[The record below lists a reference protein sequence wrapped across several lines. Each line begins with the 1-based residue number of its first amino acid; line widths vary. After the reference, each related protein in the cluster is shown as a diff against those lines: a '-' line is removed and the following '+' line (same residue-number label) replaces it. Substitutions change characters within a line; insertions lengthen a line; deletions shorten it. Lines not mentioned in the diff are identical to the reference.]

1 MAKHVIRPEN
11 LTFLPQR
18 AYPYSPGTRAGGLV
32 YTSGQVAWNAD
43 QQIVGIGDPGA
54 QTRQVLENVTSI
66 LEAGGAT
73 RSDVMKCNVYLS
85 DIRYFQAMN
94 DVFAE
99 FFPSDPPA
107 RTTVEARLATP
118 DMLVEIE
125 AIAWVGP
132 ADVENPRWLRPRSE
146 HGRERPDRTEDRTT
160 MKYLLLKHYRGAPA
174 AVNDVPMDRWTPD
187 EVTEHIQYMRDFAAR
202 LETPASTW
210 TARRSR
216 RRARSSATTARGARR
231 SPTARSR
238 RPRT

>member
-99 FFPSDPPA
+99 FFPDDPPA

-132 ADVENPRWLRPRSE
+132 ADVENPRV
-146 HGRERPDRTEDRTT
+146 
-160 MKYLLLKHYRGAPA
+160 APSL
-174 AVNDVPMDRWTPD
+174 
-187 EVTEHIQYMRDFAAR
+187 Q
-202 LETPASTW
+202 
-210 TARRSR
+210 
-216 RRARSSATTARGARR
+216 
-231 SPTARSR
+231 
-238 RPRT
+238 